1 MEGVCLEEWVFPVQF
16 LAVVAIA
23 VMAAGC
29 SSTVDAPADDPSTGK
44 QGEISKFT
52 DMASSDLFVFDP
64 ATGKLSKDFATLR
77 FSDIV
82 RIAILGDGK
91 RDMTTVRNARL
102 AGAAP
107 LKGGP
112 QLVFDDSSGSE
123 TVQLKDANGDGI
135 EDVIL
140 AFPARRMQPPS
151 DANRFVVEIEGINA
165 ITIWDYERLAWPS
178 SYFPT
183 YECARQPVDHI
194 VRLDLATGTFYPQ
207 TLQVK
212 DGSIVGISVYDYT
225 MAHGCEID
233 LETASLFFLP
243 EVGDEF
249 YDKGNKAAGLTER
262 KRRDHFMDYTDDAC
276 FGPTV
281 HFDVSPLFDK
291 GGKGEDG
298 VLKFSVGKTTYEFF
312 TNYRPQA
319 LGVITLTFGASK

>member
-1 MEGVCLEEWVFPVQF
+1 MSRRMGVFFQF

-140 AFPARRMQPPS
+140 SFPARRMLPPS
-151 DANRFVVEIEGINA
+151 DANRFSVEIEGINA
-165 ITIWDYERLAWPS
+165 ITIWDYERAANVPWAGSYWP
-178 SYFPT
+178 T
-183 YECARQPVDHI
+183 VICARRDVDHHII
-194 VRLDLATGTFYPQ
+194 VDASTGVFYPNKI
-207 TLQVK
+207 QVK
-212 DGSIVGISVYDYT
+212 DGEVVGISVYDHT
-225 MAHGCEID
+225 MAHGCSID
-233 LETASLFFLP
+233 LSTASLFGLP
-243 EVGDEF
+243 EVGWEF

-262 KRRDHFMDYTDDAC
+262 KHRDHFMDYTDDSC

-319 LGVITLTFGASK
+319 LGIISMSLGASK